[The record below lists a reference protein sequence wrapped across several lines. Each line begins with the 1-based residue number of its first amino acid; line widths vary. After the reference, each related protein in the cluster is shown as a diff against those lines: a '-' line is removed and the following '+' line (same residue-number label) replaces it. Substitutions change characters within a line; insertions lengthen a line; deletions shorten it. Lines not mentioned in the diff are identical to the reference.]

1 MLDLIKNNFREP
13 TNPGADR
20 SIEGDSE
27 VRRER
32 KLMQAIIQEA

>member
-13 TNPGADR
+13 MNPGADR